1 MTTTFQEYFDKP
13 ARPTRKPRQT
23 PKRPLALRGFEP
35 DKDITLWLRGNT
47 PRNWQELKDLRYCLY
62 HRCSR
67 ADFHIKKSNDD
78 HFTLTGRASSVI
90 IVSNN
95 ARRYLLWQL
104 RILAWE
110 TGWVGSGKVRT
121 EQLAARWL

>member
-13 ARPTRKPRQT
+13 ARPIHKPPRP
-23 PKRPLALRGFEP
+23 PKKPLKLRGFEP
-35 DKDITLWLRGNT
+35 DKDIMLWLRGNA

-67 ADFHIKKSNDD
+67 AGFKVKKYTKD
-78 HFTLTGRASSVI
+78 HFTLAGRASSVI

-95 ARRYLLWQL
+95 ARHFLLWQL

-110 TGWVGSGKVRT
+110 EGWVGRGKVRIDP
-121 EQLAARWL
+121 LVGRCF